1 MLYLKGDEVLM
12 MALMRKEPDTAPLL
26 RTARSRESADSV
38 LSSTSSTYLQSGTA
52 MAQILFINGTKKKQI
67 PRGTERYCA

>member
-26 RTARSRESADSV
+26 RTARSRESCGFGPVQYQLHIPAKWYSNGAD
-38 LSSTSSTYLQSGTA
+38 TIHQWH
-52 MAQILFINGTKKKQI
+52 KKETDTI
-67 PRGTERYCA
+67 HHTIS